1 VSLKKILGKVLLFGM
16 LEVGALAGAP
26 IRPEE
31 IEKIM
36 NVMHSTKVVQ
46 VQNNEDDHDDKIEPP
61 RESTRRLPP

>member
-1 VSLKKILGKVLLFGM
+1 MSLRKILGKVLLFGM

-26 IRPEE
+26 ITPED

-46 VQNNEDDHDDKIEPP
+46 VQNNEDDHDEVKPSRDGTP
-61 RESTRRLPP
+61 RLPP

>member
-1 VSLKKILGKVLLFGM
+1 MSLKKILGKVLLFGM

-46 VQNNEDDHDDKIEPP
+46 VQNNEDDHDDEIKL
-61 RESTRRLPP
+61 RLNSTRRLPL